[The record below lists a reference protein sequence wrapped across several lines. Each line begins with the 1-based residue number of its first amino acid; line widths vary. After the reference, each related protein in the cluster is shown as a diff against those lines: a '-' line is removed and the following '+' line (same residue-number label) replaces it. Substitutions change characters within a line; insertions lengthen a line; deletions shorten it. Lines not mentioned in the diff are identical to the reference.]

1 MIATTRRAAA
11 RTIGR
16 HQAAIYRPAL
26 RCLLMTR
33 DNARLWTDRSCLQDV
48 QYRTDA
54 NLAARQSIYACQRP
68 RLDLPSRVLG
78 LAALR
83 GDETVADVGCGNGA
97 YLAELARRRHAGPVL
112 GVDLSAGMLQAARG
126 RAPGASLVA
135 GDAAALPL
143 RDNASGVTLAMHML
157 YHVPEPAVAV
167 RELRRITHPAGQVL
181 VVLNGEDHLREL
193 RDLITAALRNLT
205 DAEPPLRERL
215 RLDHGEDL
223 LASEF
228 TSITRHD
235 FTGELLIPGP
245 QPVEDYARSMV
256 IIHDLPDPG
265 AFATA
270 VGQLVPTDDQGVFRV
285 RTHSGCLVC
294 S

>member
-1 MIATTRRAAA
+1 
-11 RTIGR
+11 
-16 HQAAIYRPAL
+16 
-26 RCLLMTR
+26 MTR
-33 DNARLWTDRSCLQDV
+33 DDARLWTSRSCLQDV
-48 QYRTDA
+48 QYRTDT

-68 RLDLPSRVLG
+68 QLDLPSRVLG

-83 GDETVADVGCGNGA
+83 GSETVADVGCGNGA
-97 YLAELARRRHAGPVL
+97 YLAELARRGHAGPVL
-112 GVDLSAGMLQAARG
+112 GVDLSVGMLHAARG
-126 RAPGASLVA
+126 RAPGASLAA

-143 RDNASGVTLAMHML
+143 RDNTSDLTLAMHML
-157 YHVPEPAVAV
+157 YHAPEPLAAV

-193 RDLITAALRNLT
+193 RDLITAALCDVTNR
-205 DAEPPLRERL
+205 EPPLRERL
-215 RLDHGEDL
+215 RLNDGEDL

-245 QPVEDYARSMV
+245 QPVEDYARST
-256 IIHDLPDPG
+256 IIAQDLPDPA
-265 AFATA
+265 AFAAA
-270 VGQLVPTDDQGVFRV
+270 VGHRVPIDDQGVFRV
-285 RTHSGCLVC
+285 RTHTGCLVC